1 MSDWRS
7 GDINVSV
14 GGGQEIGVNVSSG
27 GLDTLGRRAF
37 TVGVGEGSAVTIAGD
52 YRKMRNLPSIN
63 GVTIIGEL
71 SLEDIGLK
79 AIYYDKTANY
89 DEEIVSQEGS
99 LYIYSDYLDYVD
111 DEGVRTIIPGI
122 RVGDG
127 KTKLGDLP
135 FIGGSSGS
143 GTTNYNAL
151 RNKPSIN
158 GVVLEG
164 DVDLDDLS
172 LKAIYGLTKSVY
184 ESEYTLIPLKDDIF
198 IIGDYEAHTSESG
211 DTSYTPAIVI
221 GDGVHQLAD
230 LRPMV
235 GYDAEKAKEDFLNY
249 LVGMNVLVSEEDRTR
264 WNRKRLKVIIDPV
277 DNECLRFFYD

>member
-1 MSDWRS
+1 MSDWKS

-14 GGGQEIGVNVSSG
+14 GGNQTIGVNVGSG
-27 GLDTLGRRAF
+27 GLESLGKRAF
-37 TVGVGEGSAVTIAGD
+37 TVGVGEGSAVTISGD
-52 YRKMRNLPSIN
+52 YRKMRNLPKIN

-71 SLEDIGLK
+71 SLEDLGLR

-122 RVGDG
+122 RAGDG
-127 KTKLGDLP
+127 KTKLGELP

-158 GVVLEG
+158 G
-164 DVDLDDLS
+164 
-172 LKAIYGLTKSVY
+172 
-184 ESEYTLIPLKDDIF
+184 
-198 IIGDYEAHTSESG
+198 
-211 DTSYTPAIVI
+211 
-221 GDGVHQLAD
+221 
-230 LRPMV
+230 R
-235 GYDAEKAKEDFLNY
+235 
-249 LVGMNVLVSEEDRTR
+249 R
-264 WNRKRLKVIIDPV
+264 
-277 DNECLRFFYD
+277 C